1 MDGRL
6 FLCFA
11 GALLRNDT
19 GEGVS
24 SDEDRQIRN
33 GRIRLDLGFNRMG
46 THSMPRD
53 RDPTTQMPQRTLQA
67 I

>member
-1 MDGRL
+1 V
-6 FLCFA
+6 CFA

-24 SDEDRQIRN
+24 SDQDRPIRN
-33 GRIRLDLGFNRMG
+33 DRITLDLGFNQMG
-46 THSMPRD
+46 TRSMPRD
-53 RDPTTQMPQRTLQA
+53 RDPTTQMPPRTLQA